1 MTCSFFKGIN
11 IFQGLK
17 KIFEIFEDCLSAG
30 SFGVKRA
37 FLLVDVNS
45 YFFVSKF
52 RIFVFLI
59 PMHSWQNILLLSLAI
74 STLQLAG
81 LKCNNSMNAT
91 GGRTESGR
99 TRRMQGRWI
108 LLCAYNY
115 ICTSTKWDLRLQFQT
130 HNHIIWCVYVDFSW
144 QFQNEAAT

>member
-1 MTCSFFKGIN
+1 ML
-11 IFQGLK
+11 IFRGDK
-17 KIFEIFEDCLSAG
+17 HFPRCEKIFEIFEDCLSAG

-37 FLLVDVNS
+37 FLLVDVNL
-45 YFFVSKF
+45 YFSVSKF
-52 RIFVFLI
+52 RIFVCLI
-59 PMHSWQNILLLSLAI
+59 PMHSWSNILLLSLAR

-115 ICTSTKWDLRLQFQT
+115 ICNIDT
-130 HNHIIWCVYVDFSW
+130 HMHKCTHVHTFTCMRACTHTHTRTN
-144 QFQNEAAT
+144 